1 VLRDH
6 SSDPDAVAEHFRF
19 TGKPTA
25 TVYVRDIL
33 EDKKNPGDWKTGANS
48 VSASVSHEVVEL
60 FVDPLSMNYVD
71 GLDDYIYALE
81 IADPTQEDVYEIGR
95 VAVSN
100 FTYRPYWNPW
110 AKPGRGVRLDHL
122 GLITRPFEVRKG
134 GYLVRYR
141 ASDTAHAIDGRAFPI
156 RKRLVKEQKPNGRTR
171 RRLEQLVKL
180 SDGAVKLPLL
190 GGTIPAVIDRYQDAH
205 DRRDVETALATFTPR
220 AKVADDGHDYRGRNE
235 IRDWLARAS
244 TKFTYTRT
252 LTGAGALDANTWLV
266 TNHLAGDFP
275 GGVVDLRYR
284 FVLTGDLISSL
295 EIAP

>member
-1 VLRDH
+1 MHATSAANGTVLSEVRIRLVFRPAGRESYVPSRAVLGRRSH
-6 SSDPDAVAEHFRF
+6 ARTAVAQAEELVDDQGR
-19 TGKPTA
+19 
-25 TVYVRDIL
+25 RDSG
-33 EDKKNPGDWKTGANS
+33 E
-48 VSASVSHEVVEL
+48 
-60 FVDPLSMNYVD
+60 
-71 GLDDYIYALE
+71 
-81 IADPTQEDVYEIGR
+81 R
-95 VAVSN
+95 
-100 FTYRPYWNPW
+100 
-110 AKPGRGVRLDHL
+110 
-122 GLITRPFEVRKG
+122 
-134 GYLVRYR
+134 
-141 ASDTAHAIDGRAFPI
+141 
-156 RKRLVKEQKPNGRTR
+156 QKPNGRTR

-190 GGTIPAVIDRYQDAH
+190 GGTIPAVIGRYQDAH
-205 DRRDVETALATFTPR
+205 DRRDVKTALATFTPR

-244 TKFTYTRT
+244 TTFTYTRT